1 MTLLQTVSLRLIRGY
16 QRVSRYTPS
25 ICRFTP
31 TCSEY
36 TAQAIERHGMGKGLW
51 LGIRRIS
58 RCHPFHPGGHDP
70 VPESDE

>member
-1 MTLLQTVSLRLIRGY
+1 M
-16 QRVSRYTPS
+16 
-25 ICRFTP
+25 
-31 TCSEY
+31 
-36 TAQAIERHGMGKGLW
+36 AQAIARHGMGKGLW